1 MKINSNYSHKFIY
14 NKAIDK
20 MLVKTTAIS
29 LKLPNFSL
37 SYSPYSLHRSNWSTN
52 TSLHSF
58 ENSSSLL
65 YEYRHQHFYILI
77 GRMPEDSRLPTRV
90 NLTQF
95 TTYRHFL
102 WIILFLIIFN
112 FDFGP
117 ILLRRVWIHRSARSW
132 TLIRC
137 GWTIHS
143 WCHNMMT
150 QSYQNQI
157 SYRQRSSIPSFRSI
171 EFQVQGWA
179 LCKVISNLEGV
190 NLYKKNMNE

>member
-1 MKINSNYSHKFIY
+1 MKINNNYSHKFIC
-14 NKAIDK
+14 NKTIDK
-20 MLVKTTAIS
+20 MFVKTTARS
-29 LKLPNFSL
+29 LKLPNFPL
-37 SYSPYSLHRSNWSTN
+37 SYSPYSSHRSNWSTD
-52 TSLHSF
+52 TFLHSF

-90 NLTQF
+90 NFTQF
-95 TTYRHFL
+95 TKYRHFL

-112 FDFGP
+112 LNFGP

-150 QSYQNQI
+150 QSYQNKI
-157 SYRQRSSIPSFRSI
+157 SYRQRSSIPSFRST

-179 LCKVISNLEGV
+179 LCNVISNLEGV

>member
-1 MKINSNYSHKFIY
+1 MKINNNYSHKFIY
-14 NKAIDK
+14 NKTIDK
-20 MLVKTTAIS
+20 MFVKTTARS
-29 LKLPNFSL
+29 LKLPNSPL

-157 SYRQRSSIPSFRSI
+157 SYRQRQSIPSFRST